1 MVCKC
6 LIRFHHKRR
15 VPHPYSGADDSA
27 PSLTGFGMTPFGCVR
42 QFSHMLFSPCV
53 LRPRKILPLSGAVL
67 IPLLR
72 LLLFSEAM
80 MSSRCAFKAFTPTQ
94 WSLAVS
100 R

>member
-1 MVCKC
+1 MVGKG
-6 LIRFHHKRR
+6 LIGFRHQRK
-15 VPHPYSGADDSA
+15 VLHPYSGADDSA

-42 QFSHMLFSPCV
+42 QFSHTLFSPCV
-53 LRPRKILPLSGAVL
+53 VRPRKILPLSGAVL
-67 IPLLR
+67 IPLLA
-72 LLLFSEAM
+72 LLLFSAAM

>member
-1 MVCKC
+1 
-6 LIRFHHKRR
+6 
-15 VPHPYSGADDSA
+15 
-27 PSLTGFGMTPFGCVR
+27 
-42 QFSHMLFSPCV
+42 MLFSPCV